1 MAIFHLHVK
10 NISRGD
16 GRSVVAA
23 AAYRA
28 GETLPNEAE
37 EGLSAFGGR
46 RDVVFTEIRLPMAA
60 PEWMEGRAQ
69 LWNAVEAAEKRKDA
83 RLAKE
88 IEFAL
93 PRELSLA
100 EWVAVARDMAD
111 AYTSR
116 GHVVDLAIHSDATR
130 ENPHVHLLLTT
141 RAVSADG
148 FGGKMREADGRAF
161 VNEARLLWEK
171 IANGVL
177 GSKGGG
183 ARIDARSLA
192 ARGLDQ
198 KPTVHRGPD
207 RIERQERRER
217 AAAIRS
223 RDLDDPLA
231 ELHRLLAEPPR
242 PKEPPM
248 TQARTPREIELEAR
262 NQELERE
269 LASLRAELHTLTRA
283 EERSLTDLDPLGNVV
298 TRGELEDARE
308 RMVKQ
313 VERSPAANPQ
323 PPRPERLT
331 AGEREKV
338 RAEVDRQNAALVP
351 ERDRDDDL
359 AWLRTSAD
367 RREGREPES
376 SRDPDLDWLRK
387 EDRDQEQFPEHERDR
402 ER

>member
-1 MAIFHLHVK
+1 M
-10 NISRGD
+10 
-16 GRSVVAA
+16 AA

-37 EGLSAFGGR
+37 ETLSAFGGR

-60 PEWMEGRAQ
+60 PEWMEDRAR

-93 PRELSLA
+93 PRELSPA
-100 EWVAVARDMAD
+100 DWVAISRDMAD

-116 GHVVDLAIHSDATR
+116 GHVVDLAIHSDRNR
-130 ENPHVHLLLTT
+130 ENPHAHLLLTT

-148 FGGKMREADGRAF
+148 FGGKMRAADGRAF

-171 IANGVL
+171 IANGAL

-217 AAAIRS
+217 AAATVLS
-223 RDLDDPLA
+223 RDLDEALD
-231 ELHRLLAEPPR
+231 ELRRFTSDPPR
-242 PKEPPM
+242 SKEPSM
-248 TQARTPREIELEAR
+248 TQVRTPREIELEAR

-269 LASLRAELHTLTRA
+269 VASLRAELHTRTRA
-283 EERSLTDLDPLGNVV
+283 EERSLTDLDPLGNLV

-308 RMVKQ
+308 RMIEQ
-313 VERSPAANPQ
+313 VERSPAANP
-323 PPRPERLT
+323 PSPRPERQA
-331 AGEREKV
+331 AGEREKA
-338 RAEVDRQNAALVP
+338 RTEVDRQNAALVP

-359 AWLRTSAD
+359 AWLRTLAT
-367 RREGREPES
+367 RREGREPEP
-376 SRDPDLDWLRK
+376 SRDADLDWLRK
-387 EDRDQEQFPEHERDR
+387 GDREREPFHERERDR

>member
-10 NISRGD
+10 NISRRD

-100 EWVAVARDMAD
+100 DWIAVARDMAD

-130 ENPHVHLLLTT
+130 ENPHAHLLLTT

-198 KPTVHRGPD
+198 KPTVHRGLD
-207 RIERQERRER
+207 RIERRERRER
-217 AAAIRS
+217 AATIRS
-223 RDLDDPLA
+223 RDRDDPLA
-231 ELHRLLAEPPR
+231 ELNRLLAEPPR

-269 LASLRAELHTLTRA
+269 VVLLRAELHTLTRA
-283 EERSLTDLDPLGNVV
+283 EERSLTDLDPLGNLVA
-298 TRGELEDARE
+298 RGELEDAQD
-308 RMVKQ
+308 RMVEQ

-323 PPRPERLT
+323 PPRPEQT
-331 AGEREKV
+331 AAGEREEV
-338 RAEVDRQNAALVP
+338 RAEVDRQNAAQVS

-367 RREGREPES
+367 RREGREPQP

-387 EDRDQEQFPEHERDR
+387 EDREREPYHEPQRDR